1 MTISSREEVLEI
13 LRMPDD
19 RFREL
24 IMPEAEKTAE
34 KAFHRTLRVT
44 SMLPG
49 GSGTGDR
56 RLPEGG

>member
-24 IMPEAEKTAE
+24 IMPEAETE
-34 KAFHRTLRVT
+34 
-44 SMLPG
+44 
-49 GSGTGDR
+49 D
-56 RLPEGG
+56 